1 MEQLLEYCRNSSEH
15 ARNEGLHVNNN
26 PDKKKNWEEQKYQ
39 AYDQAF
45 REIIKDSEDKL
56 KTAAEQ
62 GFRRAE
68 IFKYKTTDD
77 VKFNG
82 IFVSD
87 ILRKGDVM
95 QRLRSHFQGFD
106 VRLDRVTKNKDVI
119 SVSWYPYRKIREK
132 NSFRRNTQ
140 NESCD

>member
-1 MEQLLEYCRNSSEH
+1 MEQLLDYCRNTSEK
-15 ARNEGLHVNNN
+15 ARNDGLPLNKSNE
-26 PDKKKNWEEQKYQ
+26 KKKIWEDQKDE

-45 REIIKDSEDKL
+45 EEIIKNSEFKL
-56 KTAAEQ
+56 KSAADN

-95 QRLRSHFQGFD
+95 QRLKTHFKGFN

-119 SVSWYPYRKIREK
+119 SVSWYPYRRIRE
-132 NSFRRNTQ
+132 NTQ
-140 NESCD
+140 RESCD